1 MPLFSVNS
9 YRVDPYRN
17 FKFRVKWDG
26 EYVAGLSKCG
36 ALKKTVDVVD
46 WREGGDPSHG
56 HKLPG
61 MTKYEP
67 VTLEAG
73 LTHDLRFEEWA
84 NLVNN
89 FGGDPLMSL
98 KQFRKDVVVID
109 VFNLQGALAT
119 SYVLHRCW
127 VSEFQALPE
136 LDASGNAI
144 AIQTIT
150 IQNEGWER
158 DVAVTEPTET

>member
-1 MPLFSVNS
+1 
-9 YRVDPYRN
+9 
-17 FKFRVKWDG
+17 
-26 EYVAGLSKCG
+26 
-36 ALKKTVDVVD
+36 
-46 WREGGDPSHG
+46 
-56 HKLPG
+56 
-61 MTKYEP
+61 
-67 VTLEAG
+67 
-73 LTHDLRFEEWA
+73 
-84 NLVNN
+84 
-89 FGGDPLMSL
+89 MSL

-144 AIQTIT
+144 AIQTLT